1 MNKRTISADFNIDVA
16 IKLLANETSLR
27 TLNRIFTNNAAN
39 IDALVADLVN
49 IQKEIY
55 FGKTSLPLYK
65 VYGSSEGHSYEY
77 LGTAADFQS
86 KKEGEIKNKGEM
98 HYPIS
103 GFGMSEVKGK
113 YYNIESWIITG
124 VEKGQSTYAQMRM
137 GTNQAG
143 KFSYIVEGTKTR
155 SLAEY
160 NKRFGKPNA

>member
-1 MNKRTISADFNIDVA
+1 MYSNLEVTGTTAFNGGTLTLGDNASDNVVFGADVNSHIIPNTDDTYDLGSSTQEWRNLYIDG
-16 IKLLANETSLR
+16 T
-27 TLNRIFTNNAAN
+27 AN

-98 HYPIS
+98 HYPCLLYTS
-103 GFGMSEVKGK
+103 PSP
-113 YYNIESWIITG
+113 
-124 VEKGQSTYAQMRM
+124 RD
-137 GTNQAG
+137 
-143 KFSYIVEGTKTR
+143 
-155 SLAEY
+155 
-160 NKRFGKPNA
+160 

>member
-1 MNKRTISADFNIDVA
+1 
-16 IKLLANETSLR
+16 
-27 TLNRIFTNNAAN
+27 
-39 IDALVADLVN
+39 
-49 IQKEIY
+49 
-55 FGKTSLPLYK
+55 
-65 VYGSSEGHSYEY
+65 
-77 LGTAADFQS
+77 
-86 KKEGEIKNKGEM
+86 M

-124 VEKGQSTYAQMRM
+124 VENGQSTYAQMRM

-155 SLAEY
+155 SLKDY